1 MDWIKGIQKAIDYT
15 ESHISEEIDYDAVAK
30 EAYSSS
36 FHFQSEFVQR
46 TVSQIPWRTNI
57 LLLDRLKDIESGQ
70 GMQRKQ

>member
-1 MDWIKGIQKAIDYT
+1 MHQFAQAWPD
-15 ESHISEEIDYDAVAK
+15 
-30 EAYSSS
+30 
-36 FHFQSEFVQR
+36 FEFVQR